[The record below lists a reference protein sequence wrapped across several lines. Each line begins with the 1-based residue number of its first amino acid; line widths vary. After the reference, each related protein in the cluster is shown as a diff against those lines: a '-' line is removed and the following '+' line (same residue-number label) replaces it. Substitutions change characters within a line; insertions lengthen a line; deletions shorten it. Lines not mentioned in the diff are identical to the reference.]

1 MHSFASAWS
10 HIEAAAA
17 ARGSL
22 AEHWE
27 ELCDRN
33 LFGCEVVPFTA
44 TKGRLDVLV
53 EWPPELARQAND
65 ASRLFATSIKAA
77 FDDALLAAAIATS
90 AAIERPNPEK
100 YRMPLCSDGNDFQSQ
115 LDDGR
120 LAGLRPDQLRLVRS
134 FQPFVLADRHD
145 DAEAVRTGRAL
156 AQLRELLSSQPG
168 TQGYLGVWAHSAEPL
183 FESLEAGGKVVG
195 VALADGLLER
205 RLPVAEFT
213 CAGVRADRVQVNPMV
228 AFDLVFSAPPYPSD
242 PDDNLIART
251 ALILATAKQFIRR
264 MEGFVEERRNNGR
277 PPFEFLI
284 PVFRGAPWGEVDLS
298 AIENGPEID
307 QGLRDSDLGLATY
320 YDEDGNISIL
330 LRVGDRTY
338 VRPIPGA
345 LAMDPTMDVG
355 TAAEEASRKAASLWG
370 LPDFVLTPTLLKK
383 SEALR
388 EIGDCT
394 VVVGSRALAVQV
406 KHRTPQTTD
415 DLETEIRR
423 TQKRVRKAAGQAAG
437 SIRSLTGRQVDLVNS
452 RGRTIP
458 ITGSELQWCRVVII
472 DHPDAPDRIVVRPQD
487 HGPLPLVALLRRD
500 WDFLFDQLRST
511 SAVVD
516 YLFRVAGDESHE
528 LGHEPARYFS
538 LAKADEETTNTGKPA
553 SWTSVANATP
563 FSRPILP
570 TIPASNMD
578 EPGATVYRLILED
591 IAQTPFERDE
601 TDRLKIL
608 SMLDRYPVSA
618 RCELGRLLLTH
629 LDDVAKTKPAEV
641 KWQFRRTILD
651 EGYLQLAFGAASS
664 FSELHRE
671 AFMQWA
677 MLRHHEFSQL
687 REPHEFHEHRTVAV
701 LLTPRED
708 GVRIWDTTSFTLFGD
723 LGLSDE
729 EIAQMR
735 MLWKVSHVA

>member
-1 MHSFASAWS
+1 MQSFTSAWS
-10 HIEAAAA
+10 HVEAAAT
-17 ARGSL
+17 ARDSL
-22 AEHWE
+22 AQYWT
-27 ELCDRN
+27 ELCDRDSFSSE
-33 LFGCEVVPFTA
+33 LVALAED
-44 TKGRLDVLV
+44 KGRLDVLV
-53 EWPPELARQAND
+53 EWPPDLAQQADD
-65 ASRLFATSIKAA
+65 ASILFAASIKAA
-77 FDDALLAAAIATS
+77 FDHALFAAAVATS
-90 AAIERPNPEK
+90 AAIERPDPND
-100 YRMPLCSDGNDFQSQ
+100 YRMPLCSDGDDFQNH
-115 LDDGR
+115 LDLGL
-120 LAGLRPDQLRLVRS
+120 LAGLRPDQVRIVRS
-134 FQPFVLADRHD
+134 LQPFVLADRD
-145 DAEAVRTGRAL
+145 DVADAGGTARAF
-156 AQLRELLSSQPG
+156 AQLRELLQIQPG
-168 TQGYLGVWAHSAEPL
+168 TRSCVGVWAHSAEPS
-183 FESLEAGGKVVG
+183 FESLDAGGEVVS
-195 VALADGLLER
+195 VALGDGLLQR
-205 RLPVAEFT
+205 YLSIAEFS
-213 CAGVRADRVQVNPMV
+213 CRGVQADRIQANPRV
-228 AFDLVFSAPPYPSD
+228 AFDFVFSPPYPSD
-242 PDDNLIART
+242 PDDNLITRSAVLLAR
-251 ALILATAKQFIRR
+251 AKQFIRR
-264 MEGFVEERRNNGR
+264 MERSVDERRGTRR
-277 PPFEFLI
+277 PPFESLI

-298 AIENGPEID
+298 STENGPEID
-307 QGLRDSDLGLATY
+307 EGLRGSDLGLATY

-345 LAMDPTMDVG
+345 LALDPATDVG

-406 KHRTPQTTD
+406 KHRTPQETD
-415 DLETEIRR
+415 DPETEIRR
-423 TQKRVRKAAGQAAG
+423 IQKRVRKAAGQAAG
-437 SIRSLTGRQVDLVNS
+437 SIRSLTGSQVDLVNS

-472 DHPDAPDRIVVRPQD
+472 DHPDAPDGIVVHPQE

-516 YLFRVAGDESHE
+516 YLFRVAGEESHE
-528 LGHEPARYFS
+528 LGHEPARYFE

-553 SWTSVANATP
+553 SWTKVANATP

-578 EPGATVYRLILED
+578 EAGATVYRLILED

-601 TDRLKIL
+601 TDRLMIL
-608 SMLDRYPVSA
+608 AMLDRYPVSA

-629 LDDVAKTKPAEV
+629 LDDVATTKTTEV

-671 AFMQWA
+671 AFKQWA
-677 MLRHHEFSQL
+677 MLRHYEFSQL
-687 REPHEFHEHRTVAV
+687 READESHDHRTVAV

-708 GVRIWDTTSFTLFGD
+708 GARIWDTTSFTLFGD
-723 LGLSDE
+723 LELSDE

-735 MLWKVSHVA
+735 MLWKISNVA